1 MADKLSKGSNSSTF
15 KLSIDIGALSNV
27 SVDIGVIR
35 MQDKATET
43 RKTAILTEREKKKKK
58 KQKKK
63 KNKTK
68 NKTKKKKTTNQITF
82 EKKFYVNSTELYM
95 EFACL
100 LEQTLYLNSKRVII
114 ICLIFIQPGACCVR
128 YWLVSARKSWPVRKQ
143 EHRKGIN
150 FYRCFDLLLHASC
163 KNMLSKQCKRES

>member
-43 RKTAILTEREKKKKK
+43 RKTAILTEK
-58 KQKKK
+58 KQQQFKSHLK
-63 KNKTK
+63 
-68 NKTKKKKTTNQITF
+68 
-82 EKKFYVNSTELYM
+82 KKFYVNSTELYM

-100 LEQTLYLNSKRVII
+100 LE
-114 ICLIFIQPGACCVR
+114 
-128 YWLVSARKSWPVRKQ
+128 
-143 EHRKGIN
+143 
-150 FYRCFDLLLHASC
+150 
-163 KNMLSKQCKRES
+163 